1 MNRGSTFLARA
12 SLLNTID
19 LRVLVL
25 ALGTFAIGTDAFIIG
40 GILPEIAQDLS
51 VSIGKTGL
59 VVSVF
64 SLSYALGSPIV
75 WALTRVARRIR
86 VAGQDPTVASPG
98 RTQLMEI
105 RKRESAGLCA
115 ARRRS
120 DTFAVKSGSL
130 SVGARRG

>member
-120 DTFAVKSGSL
+120 DIFAVKSGSL

>member
-105 RKRESAGLCA
+105 RKRESAGS
-115 ARRRS
+115 ARLDVAPTYS
-120 DTFAVKSGSL
+120 Q
-130 SVGARRG
+130 

>member
-1 MNRGSTFLARA
+1 MNRGSNFLARA

-19 LRVLVL
+19 RRVLVL

-51 VSIGKTGL
+51 VCIGKAGL

-75 WALTRVARRIR
+75 SALSPRWRRAIVMIGGLAVFSVANLFS
-86 VAGQDPTVASPG
+86 ALSPTLAFLLVPG
-98 RTQLMEI
+98 IIAE
-105 RKRESAGLCA
+105 
-115 ARRRS
+115 
-120 DTFAVKSGSL
+120 
-130 SVGARRG
+130 